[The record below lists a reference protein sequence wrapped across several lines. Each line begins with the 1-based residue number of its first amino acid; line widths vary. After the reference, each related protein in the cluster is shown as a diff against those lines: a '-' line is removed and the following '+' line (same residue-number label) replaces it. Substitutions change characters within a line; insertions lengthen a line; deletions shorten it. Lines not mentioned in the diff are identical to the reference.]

1 MSTKRDKAIRY
12 LTWYL
17 RLFFDKAGLQW
28 DDSNDGDIECLID
41 LIIDAAAERNDLYH
55 ETYRARTAK
64 RCNECLE
71 CHHFGNGC
79 DGDSEPCEAF
89 EYPY

>member
-1 MSTKRDKAIRY
+1 MSTKRDNAIRY

-17 RLFFDKAGLQW
+17 RLLFDKAGLQW

-41 LIIDAAAERNDLYH
+41 LIIDAAAERND
-55 ETYRARTAK
+55 
-64 RCNECLE
+64 
-71 CHHFGNGC
+71 FGNGC

>member
-1 MSTKRDKAIRY
+1 MSTKRDNAVRY
-12 LTWYL
+12 LTWYFKL
-17 RLFFDKAGLQW
+17 LFQKAGMEW
-28 DDSNDGDIECLID
+28 DESNDGDVECLID
-41 LIIDAAAERNDLYH
+41 LIIDAAAERND
-55 ETYRARTAK
+55 ARTAK